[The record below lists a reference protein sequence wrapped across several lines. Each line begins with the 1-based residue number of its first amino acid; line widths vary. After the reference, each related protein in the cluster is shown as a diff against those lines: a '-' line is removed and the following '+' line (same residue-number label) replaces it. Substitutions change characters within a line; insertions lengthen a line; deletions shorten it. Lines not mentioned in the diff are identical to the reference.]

1 MIKFKIRTSQ
11 LIAKILLKQQSSNQI
26 RHCLTGHNQIWHNF
40 LYQKILKH
48 LNYLQ
53 NQNFS
58 VLRLTSTQAMEM
70 KQNQTFCYRIYSNLT
85 PYHFLSKNI
94 KVFQW
99 LSKSKIFG
107 LMNKLNQNNGN
118 ETKSDIFL
126 RDIFKSDI
134 IFH

>member
-53 NQNFS
+53 NQNFL

-99 LSKSKIFG
+99 LSKSKIFS